1 MHSCAKRT
9 EKASAA
15 VANATGNKANL
26 QIISNLPLCEMT
38 LILLLLVAAC
48 KWSPFSSFLLSA
60 LHWHWRW
67 RLNSIFAQLNILT
80 AKLSQKNQR
89 MTQGS
94 CNIFFFFLSLSI
106 DANTCKHR
114 HRRRHKHCCTWLA
127 SCKSKNKS
135 SLHLK
140 QWHQNSKEEKEEEK
154 IAPIWQ
160 FFTVVHTNI
169 HSLTVAVVNTL
180 FKEKNKKKFE
190 QWVQWTS
197 AKALS

>member
-1 MHSCAKRT
+1 MHSCAKA
-9 EKASAA
+9 ENASAA
-15 VANATGNKANL
+15 VANAGNKTNL

-67 RLNSIFAQLNILT
+67 RLSSIIAQLNILT

-89 MTQGS
+89 MTLGS
-94 CNIFFFFLSLSI
+94 CNIFPFFLSLSI

-140 QWHQNSKEEKEEEK
+140 QWHQNRKRRRRKDCTHLAILHCSAHK
-154 IAPIWQ
+154 
-160 FFTVVHTNI
+160 HT
-169 HSLTVAVVNTL
+169 LTHC
-180 FKEKNKKKFE
+180 FCC
-190 QWVQWTS
+190 
-197 AKALS
+197 